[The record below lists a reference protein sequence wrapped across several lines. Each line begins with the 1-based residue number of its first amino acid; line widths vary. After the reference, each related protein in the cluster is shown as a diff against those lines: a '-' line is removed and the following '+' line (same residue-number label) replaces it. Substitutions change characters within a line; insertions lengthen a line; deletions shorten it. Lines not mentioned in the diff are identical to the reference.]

1 MLSQSK
7 SFVVAK
13 ATKVNIISNA
23 TNLGRHMTPD
33 DFHLS
38 SFLPYRLAV
47 MSERVSR
54 RLSVE
59 YGRSHGLVVAEW
71 RVLVHLLRCGA
82 VSVRDIHNCVNLE
95 KPRVS
100 RAVSRLE
107 MEGLVQKSQ
116 GEGDGRL
123 VAISLT
129 DAGRRAL
136 ADIIPAATRIEEHL
150 TAAVSV
156 EDLDAFFRVM
166 EHMHSVLDEDPEAKP
181 RPTMDFNRGSE
192 VMP

>member
-1 MLSQSK
+1 M
-7 SFVVAK
+7 
-13 ATKVNIISNA
+13 I
-23 TNLGRHMTPD
+23 PD

-47 MSERVSR
+47 LSERVSR

-59 YGRSHGLVVAEW
+59 YGRTHGLAVAEW

-82 VSVRDIHNCVNLE
+82 VSIRDIHNCVNLE

-107 MEGLVQKSQ
+107 AEGLVQKTQ
-116 GEGDGRL
+116 GDGDGRL

-129 DAGRRAL
+129 DAGRTAL
-136 ADIIPAATRIEEHL
+136 ADIIPAATRIERHL
-150 TAAVSV
+150 TDAVSP
-156 EDLDAFFRVM
+156 EDLDTFFHVM
-166 EHMHSVLDEDPEAKP
+166 ERMHAVLDADPEAKP
-181 RPTMDFNRGSE
+181 RTVMDLNTNANAI
-192 VMP
+192 P

>member
-1 MLSQSK
+1 
-7 SFVVAK
+7 
-13 ATKVNIISNA
+13 
-23 TNLGRHMTPD
+23 MTPD

-47 MSERVSR
+47 LSERVSR

-59 YGRSHGLVVAEW
+59 YGRTHGLAVAEW

-82 VSVRDIHNCVNLE
+82 VSIRDIHNCVNLE

-107 MEGLVQKSQ
+107 AEGLVQKTQ
-116 GEGDGRL
+116 GDGDGRL

-129 DAGRRAL
+129 DAGRTAL
-136 ADIIPAATRIEEHL
+136 ADIIPAATRIERHL
-150 TAAVSV
+150 TDAVSS
-156 EDLDAFFRVM
+156 EDLDTFFHVM
-166 EHMHSVLDEDPEAKP
+166 ERMHAVLDADPEAKP
-181 RPTMDFNRGSE
+181 RTVMDLNTNANAI
-192 VMP
+192 P

>member
-1 MLSQSK
+1 
-7 SFVVAK
+7 
-13 ATKVNIISNA
+13 
-23 TNLGRHMTPD
+23 MTPD

-47 MSERVSR
+47 LSERVSR

-59 YGRSHGLVVAEW
+59 YGRTHGLAVAEW

-82 VSVRDIHNCVNLE
+82 VSIRDFHNCVNLE

-107 MEGLVQKSQ
+107 AEGLVQKAQ
-116 GEGDGRL
+116 GDGDGRL

-129 DAGRRAL
+129 DAGRTAL
-136 ADIIPAATRIEEHL
+136 ADIIPAATRIERHL
-150 TAAVSV
+150 TDAVSPQ
-156 EDLDAFFRVM
+156 DLETFFRVM
-166 EHMHSVLDEDPEAKP
+166 ERMHAVLDDDPEAKP
-181 RPTMDFNRGSE
+181 RTAMDLNQNANPIPS
-192 VMP
+192 PA

>member
-1 MLSQSK
+1 
-7 SFVVAK
+7 
-13 ATKVNIISNA
+13 
-23 TNLGRHMTPD
+23 MTPD

-47 MSERVSR
+47 LSERVSR

-59 YGRSHGLVVAEW
+59 YGRTHGLAVAEW

-82 VSVRDIHNCVNLE
+82 VSIRDIHNCVNLE

-107 MEGLVQKSQ
+107 AEGLVQKAQ
-116 GEGDGRL
+116 GDGDGRL

-129 DAGRRAL
+129 DAGRTAL
-136 ADIIPAATRIEEHL
+136 ADIIPAATRIERHL
-150 TAAVSV
+150 TDAVSPQ
-156 EDLDAFFRVM
+156 DLETFFRVM
-166 EHMHSVLDEDPEAKP
+166 ERMHAVLDDDPEAKP
-181 RPTMDFNRGSE
+181 RTAMDLNQNANPIPS
-192 VMP
+192 PA

>member
-1 MLSQSK
+1 
-7 SFVVAK
+7 
-13 ATKVNIISNA
+13 
-23 TNLGRHMTPD
+23 MTPD

-47 MSERVSR
+47 LSERVSR

-59 YGRSHGLVVAEW
+59 YGRTHGLAVAEW

-82 VSVRDIHNCVNLE
+82 VSIRDIHNCVNLE

-107 MEGLVQKSQ
+107 AEGLVQKTQ
-116 GEGDGRL
+116 GDGDGRL

-129 DAGRRAL
+129 DAGRTAL
-136 ADIIPAATRIEEHL
+136 ADIIPAATRIERHL
-150 TAAVSV
+150 TDAVSP
-156 EDLDAFFRVM
+156 EDLDTFFHVM
-166 EHMHSVLDEDPEAKP
+166 ERMHAILDADPEAKP
-181 RPTMDFNRGSE
+181 RTVMDLNTNANAI
-192 VMP
+192 P

>member
-1 MLSQSK
+1 
-7 SFVVAK
+7 
-13 ATKVNIISNA
+13 
-23 TNLGRHMTPD
+23 MTPEN
-33 DFHLS
+33 FHLS

-47 MSERVSR
+47 LSERVSR

-59 YGRSHGLVVAEW
+59 YGRTHGLVVAEW

-107 MEGLVQKSQ
+107 AEGLVQKTQ
-116 GEGDGRL
+116 GEADGRL

-136 ADIIPAATRIEEHL
+136 TDIILAATRIERHL
-150 TAAVSV
+150 MDAVSPD
-156 EDLDAFFRVM
+156 ELDTFFRVM
-166 EHMHSVLDEDPEAKP
+166 ERIHAVLDEDPEARP
-181 RPTMDFNRGSE
+181 RTAMDMR
-192 VMP
+192 PAPDTATTA

>member
-23 TNLGRHMTPD
+23 TNLDRHMTPD

-150 TAAVSV
+150 TAAVSA

-166 EHMHSVLDEDPEAKP
+166 EHMHSVLDEDPEAKT
-181 RPTMDFNRGSE
+181 RPTMDFDRGSE

>member
-23 TNLGRHMTPD
+23 TNLDCHMTPD

-150 TAAVSV
+150 TAAVSA